1 MNPHF
6 QNKGLFAF
14 KLRKIMNKQPSNR
27 SSRILS
33 QPKENTESGRSFIGK
48 DIHRKWSVQS
58 DSLVH
63 NWQSQLPKNIYSFN
77 SCRAWHTQQINQQV
91 ASKFQIMDI
100 NLFGITIAR
109 YFQGSTT
116 LKKGTFSYI
125 ISKRSI
131 ATKQSKLY
139 KFPLT

>member
-33 QPKENTESGRSFIGK
+33 QPKENTESGRSLIGK
-48 DIHRKWSVQS
+48 DIHRKSSVQS
-58 DSLVH
+58 NSLVH

-77 SCRAWHTQQINQQV
+77 SGRAWHT
-91 ASKFQIMDI
+91 
-100 NLFGITIAR
+100 
-109 YFQGSTT
+109 
-116 LKKGTFSYI
+116 
-125 ISKRSI
+125 
-131 ATKQSKLY
+131 
-139 KFPLT
+139 